1 MSKLRALCITVAG
14 LMLLLS
20 CKDEYN
26 ICTQS
31 KTVVFK
37 ASFYQVVNN
46 TASLQPAPK
55 FSLIPIDGN
64 ALYTQ
69 LPNITHFECALN
81 PSNDSTSWTI
91 KVADNLPADTLTL
104 VYFSKLI
111 MVSKACGNVFIH
123 EVKNVR
129 STAHTIDSVTINK
142 AEINLLGLENV
153 KVYF

>member
-1 MSKLRALCITVAG
+1 MYKLKELFIV
-14 LMLLLS
+14 LLSTMFLFS

-26 ICTQS
+26 ICTQD

-37 ASFYQVVNN
+37 AGFYQVVNN
-46 TASLQPAPK
+46 APALQPAPK
-55 FSLIPIDGN
+55 FSLTPVDGN

-81 PSNDSTSWTI
+81 PSKDSASWTI
-91 KVADNLPADTLTL
+91 KVADNLPDDTLTL

-111 MVSKACGNVFIH
+111 MVSPACGNAFIH
-123 EVKNVR
+123 EVKKVR
-129 STAHTIDSVTINK
+129 STTHTIDSVSINE
-142 AEINLLGLENV
+142 AAVNLLGLENV